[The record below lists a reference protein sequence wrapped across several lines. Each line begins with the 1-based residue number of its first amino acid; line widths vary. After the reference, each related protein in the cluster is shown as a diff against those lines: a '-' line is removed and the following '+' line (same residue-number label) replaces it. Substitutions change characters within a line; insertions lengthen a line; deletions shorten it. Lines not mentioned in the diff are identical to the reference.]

1 MGWRQTLKRNYI
13 ASDYQK
19 SRSYSPAVI
28 TEGGRAIWLAGHLA
42 WEDENGNSLAG
53 NFDGQVRCVFRK
65 LDTTLRQAGGS
76 LADIVTMTIFITD
89 VSNNTRFVELRKEFF
104 QEDSYPASTL
114 VTVAALNRPEIMVE
128 INGVAITPKPVLKPA
143 KV

>member
-1 MGWRQTLKRNYI
+1 MKRRYL

-28 TEGGRAIWLAGHLA
+28 TEGGRTIWLAGHLA
-42 WEDENGNSLAG
+42 WEDEQGNSLAG
-53 NFDGQVRCVFRK
+53 DFDGQVRCIFRK
-65 LDTTLRQAGGS
+65 LDATLGDAGAS

-104 QEDSYPASTL
+104 PDENYPASTL
-114 VTVAALNRPEIMVE
+114 VTVAALNRPEMMVE
-128 INGVAITPKPVLKPA
+128 INAIA
-143 KV
+143 KAV